1 MKNWIKVADVAFE
14 IKKHA
19 AFMNIDTEKGSKQCQ
34 RDMDVAEYLMT
45 RLSV

>member
-1 MKNWIKVADVAFE
+1 MKDWIRVADVANE

-19 AFMNIDTEKGSKQCQ
+19 AFMNIDTEKRMNQCQ
-34 RDMDVAEYLMT
+34 RDFDIAEYLMT

>member
-1 MKNWIKVADVAFE
+1 MADVAFE
-14 IKKHA
+14 IEKHA
-19 AFMNIDTEKGSKQCQ
+19 AFMNIDTEKGSKQYQ